1 MKVDLRSDTVTKPC
15 PAMRAVMADA
25 EVGDDVFGEDPS
37 VNELQRRA
45 AELLGKESALFVPS
59 GTMANELAIRSQ
71 THHGDEI
78 VMERNSHPFNYES
91 GGLAAISGVQINLID
106 GERGRYCR
114 EDIENVV
121 NPLDS
126 HFAPTSL
133 VAVENTTNRGG
144 GAIFDLNEIKRIRE
158 FAIEHGLKMHLDG
171 ARLFNA
177 CVETGIAA
185 SEYAAQF
192 DTVSVCL
199 SKGLGAPV
207 GSVLAGDAET
217 IEVARRFRKMFGG
230 GMRQAGIIA
239 AGGLY
244 ALEHNIDR
252 LKEDHRRARR
262 LAEGVSSVGSLSIKW
277 PVDTNFVMIDVSAT
291 GIGAEEACD
300 RLGEEEVG
308 MLALHPTLL
317 RAVTH
322 LDIDDDGID
331 YAVSVFRKLFT

>member
-1 MKVDLRSDTVTKPC
+1 MQNALCPFVESKQTVYIVVQSSALNKSRKIGTNVCDLKP
-15 PAMRAVMADA
+15 ADI
-25 EVGDDVFGEDPS
+25 
-37 VNELQRRA
+37 
-45 AELLGKESALFVPS
+45 LGKESALFVPS

-78 VMERNSHPFNYES
+78 VMERNNHLFNYES

-106 GERGRYCR
+106 GERSRFRR
-114 EDIENVV
+114 EDIEHVIH
-121 NPLDS
+121 PDDP
-126 HFAPTSL
+126 HFSPTSL
-133 VAVENTTNRGG
+133 IAVENTTNRGG
-144 GAIFDLNEIKRIRE
+144 GAIFDLNEIKRICE

-185 SEYAAQF
+185 SEYAARF

-217 IEVARRFRKMFGG
+217 IKVAHRFRKMFGG
-230 GMRQAGIIA
+230 AMRQAGIIA

-262 LAEGVSSVGSLSIKW
+262 LADGVSSIGPLSIKW
-277 PVDTNFVMIDVSAT
+277 PVDTNFVMIDVSET
-291 GIGAEEACD
+291 GIGAKEASA
-300 RLGEEEVG
+300 RLGEEGVG

-317 RAVTH
+317 RALTH

-331 YAVSVFRKLFT
+331 YAVSVFQKLFT